1 MWSLTLMP
9 LVAAVVAGALAW
21 RYAERIDRQ
30 TPRERW
36 LREAGD
42 DPVAPFG
49 LLATLVAALVATT
62 LVQLTVV
69 SKLVQP

>member
-1 MWSLTLMP
+1 MGLLTLMP

-30 TPRERW
+30 TPREHW
-36 LREAGD
+36 LREQGSD
-42 DPVAPFG
+42 QVGPFA
-49 LLATLVAALVATT
+49 LLAALVAALAATT

-69 SKLVQP
+69 SKLIQP